1 MRRYYACDITLFAKK
16 SSNKLEYLSGIFF
29 HHSIF
34 LLAIFN
40 IPTFNIPTF
49 NIPIPIGVNQSQLI
63 RPRKSKR
70 DSASQSIPS

>member
-40 IPTFNIPTF
+40 IPTFNIP
-49 NIPIPIGVNQSQLI
+49 IPIGVNQSQLI